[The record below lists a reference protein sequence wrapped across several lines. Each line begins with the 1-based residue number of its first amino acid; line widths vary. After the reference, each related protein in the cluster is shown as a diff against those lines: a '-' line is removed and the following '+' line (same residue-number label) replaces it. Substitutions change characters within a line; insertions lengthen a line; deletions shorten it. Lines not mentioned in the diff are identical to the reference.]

1 MSLNYSFTGEW
12 NSATKDSVGRW
23 VKQKLTVVQDG
34 EAPEDLFLEYI
45 IVMIGNGKRMQ
56 ELSHELQDFIGEKKA
71 NDFAEDLGQ
80 FLQSMPSNEP
90 VESRADADI
99 QLKPAT
105 APKVNKDVLDGGLQ
119 SSRSSASSTQKSS
132 RLLDSA
138 LRSTN
143 ITSSN
148 KRPQPELIKQ
158 VAVTT
163 LKADPVS
170 PVTQP
175 SAAGAATSCGLF
187 TKRGHIKQI
196 NAQANQKISGD
207 DSNKR
212 RKVLIG
218 GEFT

>member
-90 VESRADADI
+90 VESKADAEI

-105 APKVNKDVLDGGLQ
+105 TPKVNKDVLDGGLQ

-148 KRPQPELIKQ
+148 KRIQPEASKQ
-158 VAVTT
+158 VTVTMS
-163 LKADPVS
+163 KADPVS
-170 PVTQP
+170 LVTQP
-175 SAAGAATSCGLF
+175 NAAGAATSGGLF

-196 NAQANQKISGD
+196 NAQSNKKITGD